1 MTKFVVRRLIYSV
14 VVVFAIMT
22 FVFFLSR
29 LSGDPRELYLST
41 VSVSKDTWESW
52 GREMGLDKPLAT
64 QYLIWVGRAVRGDF
78 GNSVRDQVDAKL
90 VVLRRIP
97 ATAQLATSAFL
108 LSIVVGL
115 PLGVL
120 SALRRETIWDY
131 GARFFALFGQAL
143 PAFWVGI
150 VLVLI
155 FSVELRWLPTGRR
168 GDWTHY
174 ILPSVTLGWYNAAA
188 VARLVRSSM
197 LDVLD
202 SEYVRFARAK
212 GVDGRIVIWKH
223 AFRNSMIPPL
233 TYAGVIFAA
242 FLTGHS
248 RHGDR
253 ICVAGSWGTSDTSS
267 FQQRLSGD
275 YRSGPLLHAGISDD
289 EFRCGHCV
297 RPSRSPYSL
306 HVVPTPCSQGFAAG
320 PSYRR
325 RCFAFFWCSPCSL
338 RSSPPMIPRLARWNA
353 ETRLPPGTARV
364 ARSIFWALI
373 DLDWTS

>member
-143 PAFWVGI
+143 PACWVGI

-242 FLTGHS
+242 FLTGTVVTETVFAWP
-248 RHGDR
+248 GLGGLA
-253 ICVAGSWGTSDTSS
+253 IQAV
-267 FQQRLSGD
+267 FNKD
-275 YRSGPLLHAGISDD
+275 YPVITGVVLFFTLVYLTMN
-289 EFRCGHCV
+289 FRGGHCV

-353 ETRLPPGTARV
+353 ETRLPPGMARV

>member
-41 VSVSKDTWESW
+41 VSVSKDTWETW

-64 QYLIWVGRAVRGDF
+64 QYFIWVGRAVRGDF

-97 ATAQLATSAFL
+97 ATAQLAISAFV

-174 ILPSVTLGWYNAAA
+174 VLPSVTLAWYNAAA
-188 VARLVRSSM
+188 VTRLVRSSM

-212 GVDGRIVIWKH
+212 GVDGRVVIWKH

-242 FLTGHS
+242 FLTGTVVTETVFAWPGLGGLAIQAVLNKDYPVITGVVLFFTLIYLLMNFLVDIS
-248 RHGDR
+248 YALLDPR
-253 ICVAGSWGTSDTSS
+253 IRYT
-267 FQQRLSGD
+267 
-275 YRSGPLLHAGISDD
+275 
-289 EFRCGHCV
+289 
-297 RPSRSPYSL
+297 
-306 HVVPTPCSQGFAAG
+306 
-320 PSYRR
+320 
-325 RCFAFFWCSPCSL
+325 
-338 RSSPPMIPRLARWNA
+338 
-353 ETRLPPGTARV
+353 
-364 ARSIFWALI
+364 
-373 DLDWTS
+373 